1 MRKLV
6 VAEFLSLDGVMQA
19 PGGPEE
25 DLDGEF
31 RFGGWVAPY
40 SDELTGQD
48 VEDIHSRPFELLL
61 GRGTYDIWA
70 GYWPHVP
77 PNTPSSTMADVFN
90 SVAKHV
96 ATHRP
101 ASLEWQN
108 SRALDGDPAH
118 AVFALKQQD
127 GADLLTW
134 GSANLVQ
141 QLLTAGLVDEL
152 RLQIFPI
159 VLGHGKR
166 LFNENSQPAG
176 FRLER
181 FTRNPEGVLIT
192 HYVRAGEVRTGSFN
206 DLE

>member
-6 VAEFLSLDGVMQA
+6 VAEFLSLDGIMQA
-19 PGGPEE
+19 PGGPDE

-61 GRGTYDIWA
+61 GRRTYEIWA
-70 GYWPHVP
+70 AYWPHVP
-77 PNTPSSTMADVFN
+77 PNTPSSAMADVFN
-90 SVAKHV
+90 SVTKHV
-96 ATHRP
+96 VTHRA

-108 SRALDGDPAH
+108 SRALEGDPAH
-118 AVFALKQQD
+118 AVLTLKQQAGPD
-127 GADLLTW
+127 FLTW
-134 GSANLVQ
+134 GSASLVQ

-166 LFNENSQPAG
+166 LFTENAQPAG
-176 FRLER
+176 FRLAR
-181 FTRNPEGVLIT
+181 SAVNPQGVLIT
-192 HYVRAGEVRTGSFN
+192 HYVRAGEVRTGSF
-206 DLE
+206 DVE

>member
-1 MRKLV
+1 MRKLI
-6 VAEFLSLDGVMQA
+6 VAEFLSLDGIIQA

-48 VEDIHSRPFELLL
+48 VEDIHARPFELLL
-61 GRGTYDIWA
+61 GRRTYDIWA
-70 GYWPHVP
+70 AYWPYVP
-77 PNTPSSTMADVFN
+77 PNTPSSAMADVFN

-96 ATHRP
+96 VTHRA
-101 ASLEWQN
+101 ASLEWRN
-108 SRALDGDPAH
+108 SRALEGDPAET
-118 AVFALKQQD
+118 VLALKQQD

-134 GSANLVQ
+134 GSAHLVQ

-159 VLGHGKR
+159 VLGNGKR
-166 LFNENSQPAG
+166 LFHENAQPAG
-176 FRLER
+176 FRLAR
-181 FTRNPEGVLIT
+181 FVGNAEGVLIT